1 MASSSSGRACTRA
14 CDLLRDGETLN
25 SMCQQRSRTGLE
37 SRAGGCQCPRA
48 CLTVV
53 EQVRWSCAGAARVV
67 QSRKYCYRRVY
78 QGGLMKGDPPC
89 VIHLVHPALLCLRPT
104 SNCTIPL
111 PPLSTTRAAQPLS
124 QHITLTPTSLHAI
137 CLARIS
143 FVRFPFRITLPF
155 PFNFPARLP
164 VLLLHPLVSKPPPPS
179 YSIRVSFVCLW

>member
-78 QGGLMKGDPPC
+78 QGGLMKGDPPVC
-89 VIHLVHPALLCLRPT
+89 HPPRPSRLAVPTTYLKLHYPFTTALHHQGGPTTFPTHYVNPDIATCDLSCAYQLCT
-104 SNCTIPL
+104 V
-111 PPLSTTRAAQPLS
+111 PLSDYA
-124 QHITLTPTSLHAI
+124 
-137 CLARIS
+137 S
-143 FVRFPFRITLPF
+143 F
-155 PFNFPARLP
+155 
-164 VLLLHPLVSKPPPPS
+164 
-179 YSIRVSFVCLW
+179 SF